1 MRLWMSGL
9 PSVRGAL
16 AAAVLL
22 MLATACGG
30 SPEPSPDPGVITVR
44 GTERL
49 AWSQVGEVAALR
61 FRAYVDDSPV
71 DLDTATCDGSTPE
84 AACTSPLPPLT
95 NGIHTIALTAVS
107 TISGIESDRS
117 VPITVQKVSTT
128 ATIGAAPFAA
138 PRARPGSLRLET
150 VVATSDGLAYGVDI
164 VATGVKAPAQLAWAP
179 DGRLFVAEANGRVR
193 VVRPGEEDRGEAA
206 LDARSLL
213 EPPPMG
219 PLGLALHPDFPRN
232 HFVYVSFLAQDAG
245 ERTMLRI
252 LRLREVGDTL
262 GERATLFEAPLTA
275 AAAEGHRDEGD
286 GAEAGSAAGVPRDG
300 PRLAFGPD
308 GLLYV
313 ALPPGAEFDDEPAA
327 STPHASMLRLRDD
340 GRVPLDVAALSGVVA
355 HPIAFD
361 WHPSTGALWAVFPGD
376 SGEVVLRPVTTGRAS
391 GVAEA
396 GRATLRVAAGGGRA
410 SGVLRFQRTPESRL
424 GPARAFVAVPENEAL
439 SVVSF
444 VQPARAENL
453 LAGMFGR
460 IGDVVA
466 GDGGTLFLATRNGER
481 AWDVAGSDD
490 DVIVRL
496 TPRAPR

>member
-1 MRLWMSGL
+1 MRLRSSGP
-9 PSVRGAL
+9 PSVRGVL
-16 AAAVLL
+16 AAAAVL

-30 SPEPSPDPGVITVR
+30 SPEPSPAAGVITVR

-49 AWSQVGEVAALR
+49 GWNQVGEVAALR
-61 FRAYVDDSPV
+61 FRAYVDDRPV

-95 NGIHTIALTAVS
+95 NGVHTIALTA
-107 TISGIESDRS
+107 IDRFSGFESDRS

-150 VVATSDGLAYGVDI
+150 VVATSDGLVFAADI
-164 VATGVKAPAQLAWAP
+164 VAVDVKAPAQLAWAP
-179 DGRLFVAEANGRVR
+179 DGRLFVAEADGRVR
-193 VVRPGEEDRGEAA
+193 VVRPGDRERGEPA
-206 LDARSLL
+206 LDARALL
-213 EPPPMG
+213 EPPPVG
-219 PLGLALHPDFPRN
+219 PMGLALHPDFPRN
-232 HFVYVSFLAQDAG
+232 HFVYVSFLAQG
-245 ERTMLRI
+245 PRQRTLLRI

-262 GERATLFEAPLTA
+262 GEAATLFEAPLT
-275 AAAEGHRDEGD
+275 AAEGHRDEGD

-308 GLLYV
+308 RLLYV
-313 ALPPGAEFDDEPAA
+313 APPPGVEFDHEPAA

-340 GRVPLDVAALSGVVA
+340 GRVPLDLAALAGVVA

-376 SGEVVLRPVTTGRAS
+376 SGEVVLRPVTEGYAS

-396 GRATLRVAAGGGRA
+396 GGAALRVAAGGWRA
-410 SGVLRFQRTPESRL
+410 MGALRFQRTPESRL
-424 GPARAFVAVPENEAL
+424 QPARAFVAVPENEAL
-439 SVVSF
+439 SVVTF
-444 VQPARAENL
+444 AEPVRMENV

-460 IGDVVA
+460 VGDVVT

-481 AWDVAGSDD
+481 VWGVGGTNGDV
-490 DVIVRL
+490 VVRL
-496 TPRAPR
+496 TPRER